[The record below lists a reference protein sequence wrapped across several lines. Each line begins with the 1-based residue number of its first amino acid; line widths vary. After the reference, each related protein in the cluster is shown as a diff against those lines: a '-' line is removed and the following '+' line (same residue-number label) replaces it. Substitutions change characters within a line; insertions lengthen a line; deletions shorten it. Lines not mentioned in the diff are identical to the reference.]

1 MTSYQKRKQDIK
13 FQEQCV
19 KELEDIA
26 IDLAKQ
32 LKVNNITPKL
42 PLGGSRG
49 IASDDYL
56 TDYNSGDFRFKLL

>member
-1 MTSYQKRKQDIK
+1 MTSYQRRKQDIE
-13 FQEQCV
+13 FQEQCIV
-19 KELEDIA
+19 ELENISIA
-26 IDLAKQ
+26 LSKQ

-56 TDYNSGDFRFKLL
+56 TDYNSGEFLFKLL